1 MAENEDQKIK
11 ITFDTNAGKAAQDT
25 SKLGASID
33 KVEKSTK
40 GATKATKENS
50 GSLEDMG
57 GAVGGA
63 VGAMKSMLKTMWAI
77 VANPLGLV
85 LVAIVGALT
94 LLFKAF
100 TSTNDGAD
108 KLEQTM
114 AGLGAVVDVLRDR
127 FLKMVTAIGKF
138 MTGDFK
144 GAMEVGKEAVQGLG
158 EEMAREAQNAANY
171 TRALQEVADATR
183 DLGVSRAK
191 LNRDLAAAK
200 ELITDENASFK
211 DKKKAIDAIR
221 IAEGSQT
228 DQELSNAKKKLAAID
243 AQNIQSDTS
252 DADLQKRADAQS
264 AVFKL
269 EEEQASNKRAFNK
282 LEKRASADEQSRLKT
297 IADAR
302 KAELKELADKK
313 KEADKL
319 ALDAQKVLDDQ
330 FKALAK
336 EKADAE
342 RALLLF
348 NQDLADKTEEQ
359 KLARQKERALQE
371 IEILKQKGI
380 DVENLLISNAEKFA
394 TLENELIQK
403 RADEQRVIDE
413 KIAADKLV
421 SDEKIIAEQKR
432 IDDLILAQAQSI
444 QDSKLQIADR
454 AVGFLSMIAGK
465 NKALQRAAI
474 VIENALGIGK
484 SLIANSAANVAATSA
499 GAALAIPTA
508 GASVAAAAGL
518 VVQNNISTGIGIATS
533 IAATAKALSA
543 LGGGGGISGGG
554 GVESMGGSR
563 TSARPSVAFNNT
575 AENQIGQSVAKVQ
588 TEQPPLRV
596 YVSESD
602 ITDAQKN
609 VKVLLSAN
617 EF

>member
-40 GATKATKENS
+40 GATKATKESS

-158 EEMAREAQNAANY
+158 EEMAREAQNAADY

-269 EEEQASNKRAFNK
+269 EEEQATNKRAFNK

-342 RALLLF
+342 RAVLLF

-403 RADEQRVIDE
+403 RADEKAEKQKSIDDKAAAEKLITDE
-413 KIAADKLV
+413 KDLAAQRAKLEQERAIE
-421 SDEKIIAEQKR
+421 SAKIGLLGSVAE
-432 IDDLILAQAQSI
+432 LAR
-444 QDSKLQIADR
+444 QI
-454 AVGFLSMIAGK
+454 FGK
-465 NKALQRAAI
+465 NKQVQKAALITSNAVGLAEVGINTVRAITADNAASPLTLGAPWSIIHGAQGAI
-474 VIENALGIGK
+474 
-484 SLIANSAANVAATSA
+484 
-499 GAALAIPTA
+499 GAASIIASTA
-508 GASVAAAAGL
+508 RGL
-518 VVQNNISTGIGIATS
+518 
-533 IAATAKALSA
+533 KE
-543 LGGGGGISGGG
+543 LGGGSPVTAPTDFGSGT
-554 GVESMGGSR
+554 R
-563 TSARPSVAFNNT
+563 TAARPSVAFNNT
-575 AENQIGQSVAKVQ
+575 AENQIGQSVTRSQ
-588 TEQPPLRV
+588 IEQPPLRV
-596 YVSESD
+596 IVSESD

-609 VKVLLSAN
+609 VKVLVSAN